1 VKVELGNLERARDL
15 VNQIRARAANPAGFV
30 QKATQGATR
39 DAYTLVFD
47 SKGNPVPAAN
57 YNVKPY
63 ASAWSNQATARKAV
77 RFETR
82 LEFAMEGHRFFD
94 LVRWGIAAETLNA
107 YNAVES
113 TKRVYKKGGVFV
125 KGKHEFFP
133 IPQEAIDRSEKDGKP
148 TLTQDPAYK

>member
-1 VKVELGNLERARDL
+1 
-15 VNQIRARAANPAGFV
+15 
-30 QKATQGATR
+30 
-39 DAYTLVFD
+39 
-47 SKGNPVPAAN
+47 
-57 YNVKPY
+57 VKPY

-125 KGKHEFFP
+125 KVNMSFSQFLKR
-133 IPQEAIDRSEKDGKP
+133 Q
-148 TLTQDPAYK
+148 LTALRRMVNQPLLKTHLTNRLD